1 MEPKKNGRPRN
12 PVNDGDL
19 KKFLKDCAKSDLPKL
34 RKRLMDIALGVVKDQ
49 QYDPK
54 TGQLIAKAVPLS
66 VSVDAINAYGKN
78 ILSKIE
84 ADAKAQTDIKVE
96 YSVTDALKAV
106 EEKKRADYE
115 KRQQK
120 EMELKQ
126 VGKLAKRAIGE

>member
-34 RKRLMDIALGVVKDQ
+34 RKRLMDIALGLVKDQ
-49 QYDPK
+49 QYDTK

-120 EMELKQ
+120 EIELKQ

>member
-120 EMELKQ
+120 EIELKQ